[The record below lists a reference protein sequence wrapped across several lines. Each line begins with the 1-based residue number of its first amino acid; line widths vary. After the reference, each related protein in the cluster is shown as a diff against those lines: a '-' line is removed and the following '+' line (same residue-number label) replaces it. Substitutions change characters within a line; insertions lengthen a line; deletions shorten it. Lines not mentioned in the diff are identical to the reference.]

1 MTEMEDVY
9 ECVVKLEESYYLIL
23 QENVAYFDE
32 RNIALMTAKSKLYSC
47 LAQLERLLLQKS

>member
-9 ECVVKLEESYYLIL
+9 ECVIKLEESYYSIM

-32 RNIALMTAKSKLYSC
+32 RNIALMIAKSKLYNC
-47 LAQLERLLLQKS
+47 LAQLECLLLQKS